1 MAPVY
6 STLRCNQQQREI
18 LSQYQSSNNL
28 TPAIEFYPK
37 YPKREKEKDS
47 KTSKSESVR
56 EFEVP
61 LDLSDAD
68 SKTYDYFISTFDRGT
83 PEEYCNMREKV
94 EGLAAKLGYT

>member
-56 EFEVP
+56 EFEV
-61 LDLSDAD
+61 LNYIHKWIL
-68 SKTYDYFISTFDRGT
+68 ISIIV
-83 PEEYCNMREKV
+83 K
-94 EGLAAKLGYT
+94 K